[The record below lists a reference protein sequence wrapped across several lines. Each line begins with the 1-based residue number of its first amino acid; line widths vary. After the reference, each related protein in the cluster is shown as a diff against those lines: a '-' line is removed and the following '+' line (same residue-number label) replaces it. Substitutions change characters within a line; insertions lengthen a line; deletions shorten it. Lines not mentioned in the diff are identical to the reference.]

1 MLDNVTILKKPE
13 FISWDTIHSILLSA
27 HNDKNKEGGMQ
38 VTANYLG
45 NELKEKVGNGECF
58 VAMID
63 GEVIGTGSV
72 SIREHNFWFS
82 KGRLAYFLFDA
93 ILPKYQGLGIYSKI
107 DLERE
112 KFVKSLGIN
121 VIYTHTSYS
130 NKKMQK
136 IKKNFG
142 YQLVR
147 FSAFSNTNY
156 YSVTLAK
163 WLNKCPFPKWYCFLH
178 YYYSMFRV
186 KLRHRDR
193 G

>member
-1 MLDNVTILKKPE
+1 M
-13 FISWDTIHSILLSA
+13 
-27 HNDKNKEGGMQ
+27 
-38 VTANYLG
+38 
-45 NELKEKVGNGECF
+45 KEKVGNGECF

-163 WLNKCPFPKWYCFLH
+163 WLN
-178 YYYSMFRV
+178 
-186 KLRHRDR
+186 
-193 G
+193 